1 MISDDLRRVLLEGP
15 SGPDDHETARYL
27 IEQGL
32 ADGRYGPPSKSRDHY
47 GKTTQLVWFG
57 ITPAGRLWLE
67 QSARAELDKA
77 EFLDEHKAKDDTEKQ
92 AQEALNAIAKAITGL
107 PKPPS
112 NLVGIALGVIVM
124 ALGAMVLHLIG
135 QHLGISLL

>member
-1 MISDDLRRVLLEGP
+1 MTEPFSASCRRVLENGPAGLE
-15 SGPDDHETARYL
+15 DYETARYL

-67 QSARAELDKA
+67 RSARAD
-77 EFLDEHKAKDDTEKQ
+77 LDEAESAGEQRGDQVGGRVEKHFTD
-92 AQEALNAIAKAITGL
+92 IAGVA
-107 PKPPS
+107 KPPRP
-112 NLVGIALGVIVM
+112 NLVKWAGSV
-124 ALGAMVLHLIG
+124 LGAVMVALIVYLIRTHLEIP
-135 QHLGISLL
+135 L